1 MIEDTGNGGMVI
13 TGEHIDLY
21 RLLALKA
28 ALQLEIRGMRWS
40 RRRSIGLILKKEFGF
55 KGTKPKLLDQLE
67 AMIKER
73 FPLKEAS

>member
-1 MIEDTGNGGMVI
+1 MIEDHGNGGMTI
-13 TGEHIDLY
+13 TGEHIELY

-28 ALQLEIRGMRWS
+28 ALRLEIRGMR
-40 RRRSIGLILKKEFGF
+40 RRGRSVGLILKTEFGF

-73 FPLKEAS
+73 FPLKEGA